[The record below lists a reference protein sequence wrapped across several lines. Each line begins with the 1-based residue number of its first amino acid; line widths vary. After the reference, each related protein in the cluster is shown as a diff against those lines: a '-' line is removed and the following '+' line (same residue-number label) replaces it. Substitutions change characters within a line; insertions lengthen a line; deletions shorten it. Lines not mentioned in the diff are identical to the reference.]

1 MLRKLSTQLNIVS
14 TFENSTKKPLVFLA
28 LIVLAGLFLRL
39 VYFPYDIPIVAD
51 GQGYFWYAI
60 DMSVLNQLPTEY
72 PVHNTGWP
80 SFLSIIFQFMDSN
93 HFLDYHNVQRIVG
106 VVFSLA
112 TIFPVYF
119 LCSRYFKKSYSLLGA
134 TLFVFEPK
142 LVQNSLLGTPES
154 MYVFLMATLL
164 FLFLSN
170 NFNRIYLAFGIIGLL
185 ALVRFEGLLMII
197 PISIVFFIR
206 FRKQKKDLIKYIVC
220 ISIFVLILMPMAYLN
235 NERTEQDVS
244 LSGLNIPTDGFIS
257 HIAAGTDYY
266 VTTPQSGS
274 TTVFDLLYL
283 GGINLVKYVGW
294 SQIPSFIIFIP
305 LGIILIFKRLDY
317 KKITIILS
325 ILIMLIPAFY
335 GYSRGFQELKYL
347 FVLYPIFCILACFTF
362 KIFLEKFNRKNLIFC
377 MIIGGIIVSSVIF
390 IEWKSID
397 YEHEGEEFQIMMD
410 ISKFDMKVNMEIGK
424 EGGANSP
431 IGYLH
436 WAKIYGN
443 DEFPNL
449 KESFSAVKPLGV
461 YLSQK
466 WAEPIS
472 LEETEINLPS
482 AKNSENTKIN
492 YKMIK
497 SIIQY
502 VSVAKEN
509 QLTHLLV
516 DNYNNSDGG
525 IIKIEKE
532 LRYIFSNEKEF
543 PFLKKV
549 YDSKEEGYNY
559 HVKLFKINYEEF
571 KEYLESNL

>member
-1 MLRKLSTQLNIVS
+1 MLRKLSTKLNIID

-28 LIVLAGLFLRL
+28 LIGLVGLFLRL
-39 VYFPYDIPIVAD
+39 AYFPYDVPIIAD

-60 DMSVLNQLPTEY
+60 DMSVLKQLPTEY
-72 PVHNTGWP
+72 PIHNTGWP
-80 SFLSIIFQFMDSN
+80 SFLSIIFQLIDSN
-93 HFLDYHNVQRIVG
+93 NFLDYHNMQRIVG

-112 TIFPVYF
+112 TIFPIYF

-154 MYVFLMATLL
+154 MYIFLMATLL

-220 ISIFVLILMPMAYLN
+220 ISIFILILIPMAYLN

-244 LSGLNIPTDGFIS
+244 LSGLNIPTDGLIS
-257 HIAAGTDYY
+257 HIAAGPDYY
-266 VTTPQSGS
+266 ITTSQSGS
-274 TTVFDLLYL
+274 TTIIDLLYI
-283 GGINLVKYVGW
+283 GSINLIKYVGW

-305 LGIILIFKRLDY
+305 LGIILVFKSLDY
-317 KKITIILS
+317 KKIIIILS

-335 GYSRGFQELKYL
+335 GYSREIQEIKYI
-347 FVLYPIFCILACFTF
+347 FVLYPIFCVLACFTF
-362 KIFLEKFNRKNLIFC
+362 KTFFERFNRKNLLFC
-377 MIIGGIIVSSVIF
+377 TIIVGIIFSSMSF
-390 IEWKSID
+390 IEWKSVD
-397 YEHEGEEFQIMMD
+397 HEHEREAFEIMMD
-410 ISKFDMKVNMEIGK
+410 VSNFDMKVNVDIGMYGK
-424 EGGANSP
+424 EF
-431 IGYLH
+431 GYIH
-436 WAKIYGN
+436 WAKIYDN
-443 DEFPNL
+443 NEFPNL
-449 KESFSAVKPLGV
+449 KKSFKFSKDIMFF
-461 YLSQK
+461 Y
-466 WAEPIS
+466 EPIHMD
-472 LEETEINLPS
+472 EAKINLPT
-482 AKNSENTKIN
+482 AKNAENTKIN

-502 VSVAKEN
+502 FSIGKEN
-509 QLTHLLV
+509 QLTHLLI
-516 DNYNNSDGG
+516 DNHNNADGR
-525 IIKIEKE
+525 IMKIENE
-532 LRYIFSNEKEF
+532 LKYIFSNEKEF

-571 KEYLESNL
+571 REYLESNL